1 MSQRDDL
8 GGERVVLVADADAP
22 PDAGEVTTPAA
33 ARISPLDRGFL
44 YGDAVFETVRCYN
57 GEPAFLDAH
66 VERLREGLSALS
78 IPAEV
83 SVDGIRRRVD
93 RLVSAVA
100 AGGEPGDAYVRVS
113 VTRGDREGLLTPTET
128 TPRLVAMAAPLSTRR
143 YDPATVTVVD
153 QRRYDTPL
161 YRLKTHNY
169 LPSVLAKAEAD
180 GADEAL
186 LRDDAGG
193 LASGA
198 VSNLFVLTDGTLRTP
213 ERAVRPGVTREV
225 VRSVAEDRGIDTERA
240 PVPEIDAV
248 EAAALTNSTWGVR
261 PVERVDDT
269 WLPTDHPVL
278 DAIAR
283 EYYRRA
289 TP

>member
-1 MSQRDDL
+1 MTDRDDV

-22 PDAGEVTTPAA
+22 PEAGEVTAPAA

-44 YGDAVFETVRCYN
+44 YGDAVFETLRCYD

-78 IPAEV
+78 IPVEV
-83 SVDGIRRRVD
+83 SVEGVRRRVE
-93 RLVSAVA
+93 RLLSALD
-100 AGGEPGDAYVRVS
+100 GGESTDAYVRVS
-113 VTRGDREGLLTPTET
+113 VTRGDRAGLLAPTET

-143 YDPATVTVVD
+143 YDPATTTVVD
-153 QRRYDTPL
+153 QRRYDTPA

-169 LPSVLAKAEAD
+169 LPGVLAKAEAGD
-180 GADEAL
+180 ADEAV
-186 LRDDAGG
+186 LRDETGA

-198 VSNLFVLTDGTLRTP
+198 VSNLFVRTGETLRTP
-213 ERAVRPGVTREV
+213 ERAVRHGVTREV
-225 VRSVAEDRGIDTERA
+225 VLSIAEDRGIDTECG
-240 PVPEIDAV
+240 PITDIEAV
-248 EAAALTNSTWGVR
+248 DAAALTNSTWGVR
-261 PVERVDDT
+261 PVERVDDVR
-269 WLPTDHPVL
+269 LPTDDPVL
-278 DAIAR
+278 EPLAR